1 MTFAKWYKVNGNE
14 MIDRIDKNFDK
25 FLMITAVGK
34 NVNDN
39 ITSIMPS
46 DIMENEI
53 YINAKNGKFEEIIFV
68 PENAGSTI
76 CVSDD
81 EIFIGSDS
89 KENFKECIKKL
100 AILDLKFND
109 EFNKDK

>member
-34 NVNDN
+34 NVNDS
-39 ITSIMPS
+39 ITSVMPS

-100 AILDLKFND
+100 AILDLKFNH
-109 EFNKDK
+109 EFNEDE